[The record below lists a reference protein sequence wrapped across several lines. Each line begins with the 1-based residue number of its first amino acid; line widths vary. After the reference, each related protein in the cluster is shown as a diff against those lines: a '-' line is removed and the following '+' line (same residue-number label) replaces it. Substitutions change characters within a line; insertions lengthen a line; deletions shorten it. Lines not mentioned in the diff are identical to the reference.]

1 MYRHSTPSV
10 LPYLIEVH
18 FTSTSPPRVHAY
30 CPAPAG
36 FAASAM
42 PSRDADITESNN
54 VRNQHGLSGRILL
67 QNTDLH
73 IPVLHLQRASP
84 EISNS
89 AMPCSGLHTHL
100 SAELRKKSSPTQPT
114 PVADRSAEG
123 SRAPL

>member
-54 VRNQHGLSGRILL
+54 VRNQHGLSGRLLL

-89 AMPCSGLHTHL
+89 AMPCTCLPTTHTL
-100 SAELRKKSSPTQPT
+100 LGR
-114 PVADRSAEG
+114 AEG
-123 SRAPL
+123 EVESDATNTGGRSFS